1 MKNLKLTYYNKKT
14 ILSENIGFL
23 RGMLNISKSG
33 LWISVAYIGFLV
45 SFDFIARQLAFV
57 FCNSTNS
64 FFNQIADILYKINE
78 VIGIKFLD
86 YFKDVIV
93 IVAGV
98 LGVILGLFFTT
109 FMSII
114 TTKYSNFNGII
125 INQLLEH
132 KLINRYLKFLA
143 ILVSSAIIF
152 QFFLILGYKPTFI
165 SAFIFTVSVI
175 VGLLAFIFLGRYSI
189 IYFNAGN
196 LVSDLKEDCEKTYHK
211 YYFNKKYYKGNIE
224 GKQILLRI
232 MRNIDKIEL
241 ITQESV
247 KLQLNNTD
255 LQGNSNKLLDLAIHF
270 NSIKHTFPSN
280 KEWFPKV
287 QKYKSWDE
295 ASSTEYEMFSRTG
308 ATPFPE
314 NVDDY
319 LSVEKKLINAQF
331 FIFDSLKTIDEKI
344 QSVYNQYKYLQVIS
358 FQCEVDLFEIYFNQ
372 LEKFIKDNLQKT
384 DLKDNRDN
392 LQFISLFATLF
403 VQYLVGFNFN
413 LEKIITESRLREL
426 AKSIHSNDDI
436 DKVMHFPFS
445 IRLWIDKYQEKL
457 RNESFYEGKIT
468 TPLFYTEYELAFQFQ
483 LLFKS
488 SFEKIADSLHSK
500 INSFSEY
507 LKKNKFELE
516 ALEFL
521 SESLDIYRKID
532 YFSGTIENK
541 IENII
546 NALNSKNEDRFT
558 FLERVKLL
566 ERNTLNYKH
575 AINEI
580 WELGLFSFNIQDKE
594 LPDIYGNVYQLI
606 CKDILDKAFENN
618 GNELVKYLP
627 KFYTYNL
634 LYIENLRQKID
645 TNRIE
650 YTASKLFPILVDL
663 FEISAIVIVIFKA
676 FENKVLEKC
685 FFDTWNKI
693 FKKSEDE
700 QSFWKAML
708 PVYEYFNQPLFG
720 LSTPSY
726 VREQERQRRLE
737 TYLKQSDFVRLEA
750 IKGDTF
756 FHRQHYVTDV
766 NDVYLKE
773 VVRTLETDN
782 LISFNFVDLS
792 EIFIEYFLRQR
803 DEIKDLNIKETRYG
817 ENIRRSLER
826 DSE

>member
-1 MKNLKLTYYNKKT
+1 MRNLKLSYYNKKT

-23 RGMLNISKSG
+23 KGLLNTSKSG
-33 LWISVAYIGFLV
+33 LWVSVVYIGFLV
-45 SFDFIARQLAFV
+45 GLDFIARQLAFV
-57 FCNSTNS
+57 FCNSTCS
-64 FFNQIADILYKINE
+64 FLNQIADIVYKINE
-78 VIGIKFLD
+78 VIGIKLLD

-165 SAFIFTVSVI
+165 SAFLFTVSVI

-189 IYFNAGN
+189 TYFNAGN

-211 YYFNKKYYKGNIE
+211 YYYNKKHYKSNIE

-232 MRNIDKIEL
+232 MMNIDKIEL

-255 LQGNSNKLLDLAIHF
+255 LQGNSNSLLDLAIYF

-331 FIFDSLKTIDEKI
+331 FIFGSLKTTDEKI

-384 DLKDNRDN
+384 DLKENRDN

-426 AKSIHSNDDI
+426 AKSIHSNDDT
-436 DKVMHFPFS
+436 DKIMHFPFS

-457 RNESFYEGKIT
+457 RNESFYEGKIS

-488 SFEKIADSLHSK
+488 SFEKIADNLHSK
-500 INSFSEY
+500 INSFSKY
-507 LKKNKFELE
+507 LKDNKFELE

-521 SESLDIYRKID
+521 SESLEVYRKIE

-546 NALNSKNEDRFT
+546 NPLNSKNEDRFT
-558 FLERVKLL
+558 FIERVKLL
-566 ERNTLNYKH
+566 EKNTLNYKH

-606 CKDILDKAFENN
+606 CKDILDKSFESA
-618 GNELVKYLP
+618 GNDLIEYLP

-634 LYIENLRQKID
+634 LYIENIKKKNNHLQPEDIAIR
-645 TNRIE
+645 
-650 YTASKLFPILVDL
+650 LLPIIIDL
-663 FEISAIVIVIFKA
+663 FEISAIVIILYKTYNNNELKETFTNYWTNLHKSV
-676 FENKVLEKC
+676 VEKE
-685 FFDTWNKI
+685 KI
-693 FKKSEDE
+693 F
-700 QSFWKAML
+700 WKTIYS
-708 PVYEYFNQPLFG
+708 VYDLFKQYNHLG
-720 LSTPSY
+720 GNY
-726 VREQERQRRLE
+726 VRKYERQQRVE
-737 TYLKQSDFVRLEA
+737 TYLKQSDFVRLET
-750 IKGDTF
+750 IQGQSLF
-756 FHRQHYVTDV
+756 PRQHYVTDIE
-766 NDVYLKE
+766 DIYIKE
-773 VVRTLETDN
+773 VVSTLGTDN
-782 LISFNFVDLS
+782 LNSYNFVDLS
-792 EIFIEYFLRQR
+792 EIFIECYLRQQ
-803 DEIKDLNIKETRYG
+803 ESLKDLSIKETRYG
-817 ENIRRSLER
+817 KNIRRNMAA

>member
-1 MKNLKLTYYNKKT
+1 M
-14 ILSENIGFL
+14 
-23 RGMLNISKSG
+23 SKSG
-33 LWISVAYIGFLV
+33 FWISVVYICILIC
-45 SFDFIARQLAFV
+45 FDFVARQLAFA
-57 FCNSTNS
+57 FCNSTNN
-64 FFNQIADILYKINE
+64 FLNQIADLIYKINE

-165 SAFIFTVSVI
+165 SAFLFTVSVL
-175 VGLLAFIFLGRYSI
+175 VGLLAFIFFGRYSI
-189 IYFNAGN
+189 TYFNAGN

-255 LQGNSNKLLDLAIHF
+255 LQGNSKKLLDLAIYF
-270 NSIKHTFPSN
+270 NSIKQTFPSN

-287 QKYKSWDE
+287 QKHKSWDE
-295 ASSTEYEMFSRTG
+295 ASSIEYEMFSRTG
-308 ATPFPE
+308 ATPLPE
-314 NVDDY
+314 NIDDF

-331 FIFDSLKTIDEKI
+331 FIFDSLRTTDEKI
-344 QSVYNQYKYLQVIS
+344 QSIYNQYKYLQVIS

-372 LEKFIKDNLQKT
+372 IEKFIKDNLQKT

-403 VQYLVGFNFN
+403 VQYLVGLNLN
-413 LEKIITESRLREL
+413 LEKIISESRLREL
-426 AKSIHSNDDI
+426 AKSIHSNKDT
-436 DKVMHFPFS
+436 DKIMHFPFS

-483 LLFKS
+483 LILKS
-488 SFEKIADSLHSK
+488 SFEKIADSLHSR

-541 IENII
+541 IVNII

-558 FLERVKLL
+558 FIERVKLL
-566 ERNTLNYKH
+566 ERNTLNNKH

-580 WELGLFSFNIQDKE
+580 WDLGLFSFNIQDKK

-606 CKDILDKAFENN
+606 CKDILDKAFETN
-618 GNELVKYLP
+618 GNELIEYLP

-634 LYIENLRQKID
+634 IYIENLRKKID
-645 TNRIE
+645 PKQIE
-650 YTASKLFPILVDL
+650 YTSSKLFPVIVDL
-663 FEISAIVIVIFKA
+663 FEISAITIVMFKA
-676 FENKVLEKC
+676 YDNKELENCFSDYWKKV
-685 FFDTWNKI
+685 
-693 FKKSEDE
+693 FKNPDDE
-700 QSFWKAML
+700 NNFWKSML
-708 PVYEYFNQPLFG
+708 PVYDYFSQPLFG

-726 VREQERQRRLE
+726 VREQERKRRLE
-737 TYLKQSDFVRLEA
+737 TYLKQSDFVSLET
-750 IKGDTF
+750 IQVDTF
-756 FHRQHYVTDV
+756 FPGQHYVTDIK
-766 NDVYLKE
+766 DVYLKE
-773 VVRTLETDN
+773 IVRTLGTDN
-782 LISFNFVDLS
+782 FSSFNFVDLS
-792 EIFIEYFLRQR
+792 EIFIECYLRQQ
-803 DEIKDLNIKETRYG
+803 ESLKDMNIEETRYG
-817 ENIRRSLER
+817 KNIRRNMAT

>member
-1 MKNLKLTYYNKKT
+1 MKNLKLTYYNKKI

-23 RGMLNISKSG
+23 RGMLNTSKSG
-33 LWISVAYIGFLV
+33 LLISVVYIGFLV
-45 SFDFIARQLAFV
+45 GLDSVARQSAIV
-57 FCNSTNS
+57 FCNSTNI
-64 FFNQIADILYKINE
+64 FLNQIADILYKINE

-152 QFFLILGYKPTFI
+152 QFFLILGYKPTFV

-175 VGLLAFIFLGRYSI
+175 VGLLAFVFLGRYSI
-189 IYFNAGN
+189 TYFNAGN

-211 YYFNKKYYKGNIE
+211 YYFNKKYYKNNIE

-255 LQGNSNKLLDLAIHF
+255 LQGNSDNLLDLAIYF

-280 KEWFPKV
+280 KEWFPKI

-295 ASSTEYEMFSRTG
+295 ASSTEYEMFNRTG
-308 ATPFPE
+308 ATPFPQ
-314 NVDDY
+314 NIDDY
-319 LSVEKKLINAQF
+319 LSVEKKLIDAQF
-331 FIFDSLKTIDEKI
+331 FIFNRLKNSGEKI
-344 QSVYNQYKYLQVIS
+344 QSAYNQYKYLQVIS

-372 LEKFIKDNLQKT
+372 LEQFIKDNLQKT
-384 DLKDNRDN
+384 DLNDNRDN

-426 AKSIHSNDDI
+426 AKSIHSNDDT
-436 DKVMHFPFS
+436 DKIMHFPFP

-457 RNESFYEGKIT
+457 RNENFYEGKIS
-468 TPLFYTEYELAFQFQ
+468 TPLFYTEYELAYQFQ

-488 SFEKIADSLHSK
+488 SFEKIAGSMHQR
-500 INSFSEY
+500 IESFSDY

-521 SESLDIYRKID
+521 SESLDVYRKID
-532 YFSGTIENK
+532 YFSGTVENK
-541 IENII
+541 IVNII
-546 NALNSKNEDRFT
+546 DALNSRNEDKFA
-558 FLERVKLL
+558 FLEREKLL
-566 ERNTLNYKH
+566 ERNTICNKQ
-575 AINEI
+575 AINQI

-606 CKDILDKAFENN
+606 CKDILDKAFENK
-618 GNELVKYLP
+618 GNELIEYLP

-634 LYIENLRQKID
+634 LYIENLRKKID
-645 TNRIE
+645 PKQIE
-650 YTASKLFPILVDL
+650 YTSSKLFPVIVDL
-663 FEISAIVIVIFKA
+663 FEISAITIVMFKA
-676 FENKVLEKC
+676 FDNKALENC
-685 FFDTWNKI
+685 FFDYWKQI
-693 FKKSEDE
+693 FKKPDDE
-700 QSFWKAML
+700 KSFWKAIL
-708 PVYEYFNQPLFG
+708 PVYEYFSQPLFG

-726 VREQERQRRLE
+726 AREQERQRLLE
-737 TYLKQSDFVRLEA
+737 TYLKQSDFVRIETA
-750 IKGDTF
+750 KGDSF
-756 FHRQHYVTDV
+756 FLRQYYVTDV

-773 VVRTLETDN
+773 VVRTLGTDN
-782 LISFNFVDLS
+782 FSSFNFVDLS
-792 EIFIEYFLRQR
+792 ELFIECYLRQSK
-803 DEIKDLNIKETRYG
+803 ELTDLNIKETKYG
-817 ENIRRSLER
+817 KNIRRSLER
-826 DSE
+826 DSK